1 MPNDEDEAQPE
12 RIFFTNEF
20 KRNLRQL
27 LKKYRNIRSDIQPL
41 LNELSQGQTPGDRI
55 PGIAFEI
62 FKVRLPNSDSR
73 RGKSGGYRIVYQHTI
88 DDTIIL
94 ITLYSKTEQSDISP
108 QAIELLINTY
118 ETQQTAAANPESV
131 HPVSDTTHPPT
142 DDKRL

>member
-55 PGIAFEI
+55 PGTAFEI

-73 RGKSGGYRIVYQHTI
+73 RGKSGGYRIVYHHTI

-94 ITLYSKTEQSDISP
+94 ITVYSKTEQSDISP
-108 QAIELLINTY
+108 QAIESVINTY

-131 HPVSDTTHPPT
+131 QPVSDTIHPPR
-142 DDKRL
+142 DDGQP